1 MFSFPYVVIEE
12 KVLVDE
18 KVLEES
24 KTAAKNAKE
33 AVKEQKDKMH
43 KNNKE
48 INVLQS
54 RRETLAVEVKDKELI
69 VKELEHKISKAI
81 EDAHNADRTVKHML
95 KQFEWIT
102 VDQKFFGEPG
112 SAYDFKATDPK
123 DAAKRV
129 QRLEENK
136 VCTVAP
142 LQCVIFKSVS
152 RILYINSTPN
162 EFKPPKTMPV
172 DKSETLGFYYANVP

>member
-1 MFSFPYVVIEE
+1 M
-12 KVLVDE
+12 L
-18 KVLEES
+18 
-24 KTAAKNAKE
+24 
-33 AVKEQKDKMH
+33 

-54 RRETLAVEVKDKELI
+54 KKETFAGEVKDKELI

-81 EDAHNADRTVKHML
+81 EDAHNAERTVKHML

-136 VCTVAP
+136 VSTIAP
-142 LQCVIFKSVS
+142 FQCVFFNIVDL
-152 RILYINSTPN
+152 IL
-162 EFKPPKTMPV
+162 PKICIIRGSP
-172 DKSETLGFYYANVP
+172 